1 MTLVV
6 NPSNEDRIRAFSYAI
21 GVWRN
26 RPDTEVRLRMLQR
39 LAQALSR
46 VVDRELMRSKEQRA
60 HHREWLNETLPKI
73 DMEAFD
79 RHANL
84 ESTDADKLH
93 LDSVGLINI
102 DRSAMCAHICY
113 SNYLCRWALLEEH
126 RAEVEDDSVL
136 ETAMRL
142 LEDAEEDVKA

>member
-46 VVDRELMRSKEQRA
+46 VVDRELMRSKEQR
-60 HHREWLNETLPKI
+60 
-73 DMEAFD
+73 
-79 RHANL
+79 
-84 ESTDADKLH
+84 
-93 LDSVGLINI
+93 G
-102 DRSAMCAHICY
+102 
-113 SNYLCRWALLEEH
+113 
-126 RAEVEDDSVL
+126 
-136 ETAMRL
+136 
-142 LEDAEEDVKA
+142 